1 MRSALGLAAF
11 SAGLLACG
19 TAQVERGTATGALK
33 RDITLQ
39 SSATPQLEV
48 ASAVELGRPE
58 PNKQPSPRRQ
68 PSPKPTLAPTT
79 RESAPEA
86 APAPE
91 LVAAPVP
98 VAVAEAPTPAPA
110 PSGRELAPGQTVK
123 VLPAA
128 AGPGSAGPADVY
140 LPTGAGEGIKAGG
153 GHCPT
158 PPRRGRP
165 IGIVGYR

>member
-1 MRSALGLAAF
+1 MRTALGLAAL
-11 SAGLLACG
+11 SIGLLACG
-19 TAQVERGTATGALK
+19 TASVERSTSTGALK

-39 SSATPQLEV
+39 SSATPELEV

-58 PNKQPSPRRQ
+58 PQRQTNPRRKR
-68 PSPKPTLAPTT
+68 SPEPMLAPTT

-86 APAPE
+86 APAAE
-91 LVAAPVP
+91 LVATRAP
-98 VAVAEAPTPAPA
+98 VAVAEAPQPAPA
-110 PSGRELAPGQTVK
+110 PSGRELAPGQTVQ

-128 AGPGSAGPADVY
+128 AGPSGSGPADVY
-140 LPTGAGEGIKAGG
+140 LPTGEGDGFKGGG

-165 IGIVGYR
+165 IGITGFR